1 MDYFKILTL
10 TKEPFSN
17 SPEPEFFFQ
26 STGHLACLQQ
36 LELAIRLRR
45 GLNVVMGEVGTGK
58 TTLCRQLLLRIAES
72 DEEHHEIETHLLL
85 DPSFSTPRE
94 FLTNVAVSFGLPGI
108 KKLDSEWRLKEAIKN
123 YLFQKWM
130 DEQKTVVIIIDEGQ
144 KLPDFCRE
152 ILREFL
158 NYETNENKLL
168 QIVIFAQNEFAEI
181 LKGHQNFAD
190 RVNQYYLLEPLN
202 FKESRAM
209 IRFRLARAGRPAEA
223 RELITFSGMWAIFL
237 ATRGYPRRIITLC
250 HQLLLTLI
258 IQNRASAGWFLVRF
272 SARRLIPEPSQGKRW
287 KGTTITLAVIFFIL
301 LIALF
306 LYPPAALKIKQPS
319 GNRIEIT
326 PPDATQ
332 VTKSAPPVKPVPAA
346 TPPIPALSVP
356 AAPTVKPGEIQK
368 QDTGGQ
374 ISNPSIVPVTV
385 PVPAPP
391 AKVAQTAPP
400 PSPAPPVAPPKPA
413 PPVKEAPAAKLSQIP
428 ATPAKTAPAT
438 ARVEE
443 PLTGDPATKK
453 KLPTR
458 LGQLRIHEGD
468 SFTGLLREIYG
479 NNWTTAI
486 RVVTKANPHVARI
499 NQVRAGERITL
510 PAIAATTSILATQ
523 KVWVQIA
530 RREEIEEAYRLYK
543 SYPSDMPPIRM
554 IPFWNPREGLIFMI
568 VLKTGFTD
576 PAEAKEAIRSLPSA
590 IAAGAEIMRKPEKD
604 TVFFAN

>member
-272 SARRLIPEPSQGKRW
+272 SARRLIPEPSQGKQW
-287 KGTTITLAVIFFIL
+287 KSTTITLAVIFFIL
-301 LIALF
+301 IVVLF

-319 GNRIEIT
+319 GNRIEII
-326 PPDATQ
+326 PQAATQ
-332 VTKSAPPVKPVPAA
+332 VTKSAPPIKPVPAA
-346 TPPIPALSVP
+346 TPPTPAVSVP

-368 QDTGGQ
+368 QDMEGQ
-374 ISNPSIVPVTV
+374 ISNPSPVPVTV

-400 PSPAPPVAPPKPA
+400 PPPVAPPPQA
-413 PPVKEAPAAKLSQIP
+413 PPVKAAPVEKPSQIP
-428 ATPAKTAPAT
+428 ATLAKTAPAT

-530 RREEIEEAYRLYK
+530 RREDIEEAYRLYK

-554 IPFWNPREGLIFMI
+554 IPFWNLREGLIFMI
-568 VLKTGFTD
+568 VLKTGFAD